1 MEPKAQRF
9 ELAPDYSIS
18 RVLNGCWQLSQGHSL
33 NGPLDMSDVKK
44 AFYELKDLG
53 FTTFDCADI
62 YTGAEEFIGSFIAE
76 LKKDPAFHEEDI
88 QVHTK
93 FVPDLEYLDKVDF
106 AFTEKIIDRS
116 LMRLH
121 KDILDVVQFHWW
133 DYDVDGMIRTAG
145 YLDELRRKGKIRCV
159 SGTNFDT
166 KHLAMLVDAGIPI
179 VSMQTQY
186 SLFDRRPEKQMQ
198 KYCLDHGISLI
209 CYGTLAGGF
218 FAERYIGVPREAIR
232 PETRSQVKYL
242 QVIEDSLG
250 WDGYQKLLK
259 MMKTMADHH
268 SVGLSQISSRWVLD
282 RPAVAAVIIGV
293 RNSRHVYDNARIFS
307 FDLSDEEKKQLD
319 DFISTYPTLDGEP
332 FKLERTI
339 GSKYRNIMH
348 MNINEDEQQ

>member
-1 MEPKAQRF
+1 METKAQRI
-9 ELAPDYSIS
+9 ELTKGYSIS

-33 NGPLDMSDVKK
+33 NGPLDMTDVKK
-44 AFYELKDLG
+44 AFYELRDLG

-76 LKKDPAFHEEDI
+76 LKKDPSFHDEDI

-116 LMRLH
+116 LERLH

-133 DYDVDGMIRTAG
+133 DYDIDGMIRTAG
-145 YLDELRRKGKIRCV
+145 YLNDLRKKGKIRCV

-186 SLFDRRPEKQMQ
+186 SLFDRRPEKEMQ
-198 KYCLDHGISLI
+198 DYCAKHGISLI

-218 FAERYIGVPREAIR
+218 FAERYMGVPREAIK

-250 WDGYQKLLK
+250 WDGYQKLLVILK
-259 MMKTMADHH
+259 KIADRHG
-268 SVGLSQISSRWVLD
+268 VGISQVAARWVLD
-282 RPAVAAVIIGV
+282 QPAVAAIIIGV
-293 RNSRHVYDNARIFS
+293 RNSRHVEDNARIFS
-307 FDLSDEEKKQLD
+307 FDLTEEEKKELR
-319 DFISTYPTLDGEP
+319 DFISAYPTLDGEP
-332 FKLERTI
+332 FELERTI
-339 GSKYRNIMH
+339 GSKYRSIMH
-348 MNINEDEQQ
+348 MNINEEEQQ